1 MRFSYQKMTSNEQ
14 NKIELQTFEEH
25 LDVLRKMLFRIC
37 CLSFIL
43 ALGVFFLKDYV
54 FTLLIQRQYNVE
66 AHADMNTLLPIPI
79 LGILQ
84 DAIHPYQ

>member
-1 MRFSYQKMTSNEQ
+1 MTSNEQ

-54 FTLLIQRQYNVE
+54 FTLLLAPCSPNFITFDIVNKALE
-66 AHADMNTLLPIPI
+66 I
-79 LGILQ
+79 LGANDKIYDSSFGFRFQ
-84 DAIHPYQ
+84 AV